1 MSLKL
6 INVTKRYDADRPPI
20 IDNLSYEF
28 PDTGIFL
35 LTGASGI
42 GKTTLLN
49 IISGLDT
56 DYQGEVEDGGYK
68 HLEKVSYMFQTHILF
83 PYRNAIKNAAL
94 AYGKRDYERASEL
107 LLRLGFKPEDLKKKP
122 RSLSGG
128 MQQRVCFARAVLK
141 NSSILL
147 LDEPTKELDPDTMQ
161 IMLQIINEESKHRL
175 IIAATHDDIA
185 NKLDNAKIIHL
196 T

>member
-6 INVTKRYDADRPPI
+6 INVTKRYDEDRPPI
-20 IDNLSYEF
+20 IDNFSYEF
-28 PDTGIFL
+28 PENGIFL

-56 DYQGEVEDGGYK
+56 NYSGEIENGGRM
-68 HLEKVSYMFQTHILF
+68 HLDKVSYMFQTHILF
-83 PYRNAIKNAAL
+83 PYRSALKNAAL
-94 AYGKRDYERASEL
+94 AYGKKDYGRASEL
-107 LLRLGFKPEDLKKKP
+107 LLRVGFKPEDLKKKP

-128 MQQRVCFARAVLK
+128 MQQRVCFARALLR
-141 NSSILL
+141 NSPILL
-147 LDEPTKELDPDTMQ
+147 LDEPTKELDADTAK
-161 IMLQIINEESKHRL
+161 IMLEIINEESKHRL
-175 IIAATHDDIA
+175 VIAATHDDIA
-185 NKLDNAKIIHL
+185 DKLDGAKIIHL